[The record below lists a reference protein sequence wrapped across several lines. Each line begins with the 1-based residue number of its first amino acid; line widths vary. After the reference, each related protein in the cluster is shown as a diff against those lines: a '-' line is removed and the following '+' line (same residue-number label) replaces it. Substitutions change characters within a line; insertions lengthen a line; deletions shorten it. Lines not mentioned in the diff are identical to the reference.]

1 MAVISIFV
9 PGIASERHKRGV
21 RGFWLKLL
29 VLVLTGATGLAAWG
43 PESSL
48 PLILR
53 PEVWTL
59 IQAPRGGPGQRGL

>member
-43 PESSL
+43 PESRF
-48 PLILR
+48 PPILR
-53 PEVWTL
+53 PEV
-59 IQAPRGGPGQRGL
+59 